1 METRL
6 QTLIQ
11 PRFVCFDPIDDALVE
26 ICGCEFPRFA
36 SETNIVAV
44 MNLGKMVEGARLTR
58 ERKNVSSTL
67 VLNLNKALFDI
78 NIGSSILAHGSQLHQ
93 PARRDDLPNR
103 PEKIKSAADVI
114 DLGEYGAIMVNH
126 RVWGRGLFAVMDN
139 GVWPKS
145 LQHAFDKAVVAQVGH
160 EKFHF
165 PASDLA
171 PGRHTIVQ
179 GADGNQWF
187 DVQFHL
193 PAAFGEIVQDAD
205 SVSPAGQI
213 HGRRPAQISVTT

>member
-11 PRFVCFDPIDDALVE
+11 PRFVCFDPIDHALVE
-26 ICGCEFPRFA
+26 ICGCEFPGFA

-67 VLNLNKALFDI
+67 MLNLNKALFDI

-114 DLGEYGAIMVNH
+114 DLGEYGAIMVN
-126 RVWGRGLFAVMDN
+126 

-171 PGRHTIVQ
+171 PGRHTVVQ